1 MADSLVEAPAPSSS
15 HLMNLGALISADLQ
29 PGSSSGPSSIPSSS
43 TASVVASSSSSSTSG
58 GQPSTLLISVATQPA
73 HGGLNLSE
81 QIMTSSQELNLSL
94 GNSSSSNSGGG
105 ANQQQVGEC
114 QKATRPSEHTDEDEP
129 ETKRKKI
136 DKPVT
141 KMIEKLEARLGG
153 ILCCAVCLDL
163 PRTAMYQCTM
173 GHLMCAGCFTHL
185 LADGRL
191 RDQNATCPNCRTEIS
206 KNTSSRNLAVEKAV
220 SELPSECQY
229 CGNEFPNK
237 SIEYHESNEC
247 EERPTECKF
256 ARIGCQW
263 RGPTHEV
270 PSHEANCTHPK
281 KSGAEVMVALQAH
294 DARAAEEKKL
304 FHTLIDLLSYEKIIF
319 NDLQMKPYRTDEYV
333 HRLYYETSRFSA
345 FNHQWVVKAIINKSQ
360 RDPHQSCERD
370 INYQLILKSKTTSP
384 LPMHFFVLRG
394 PFSDIKANTQIYKH
408 DFTETETES
417 PFKLLPLPDT
427 AECNRL
433 LAAKAI
439 NFRLIMF
446 LASK

>member
-1 MADSLVEAPAPSSS
+1 MADSLVETPASSSS
-15 HLMNLGALISADLQ
+15 HLMNLGGMNQLPADLQ
-29 PGSSSGPSSIPSSS
+29 PGSSSGNASIPSSS
-43 TASVVASSSSSSTSG
+43 TSSVVASSSSSSTSG
-58 GQPSTLLISVATQPA
+58 GQASTLLISVATQPA
-73 HGGLNLSE
+73 LGLNLSE

-94 GNSSSSNSGGG
+94 GNSSQAES
-105 ANQQQVGEC
+105 
-114 QKATRPSEHTDEDEP
+114 QKPARPADHTDEDEP

-173 GHLMCAGCFTHL
+173 GHLMCAGCLTHL

-237 SIEYHESNEC
+237 SVEYHENNEC

-263 RGPTHEV
+263 RGPMHEV
-270 PSHEANCTHPK
+270 PTHEGNCTHPK
-281 KSGAEVMVALQAH
+281 KSGAEVMIALQAH

-304 FHTLIDLLSYEKIIF
+304 FLTLIDLLSYEKIIF

-345 FNHQWVVKAIINKSQ
+345 FNHQWVVKSIINKSQ

-370 INYQLILKSKTTSP
+370 ITYQLILKSKTTSP

-394 PFSDIKANTQIYKH
+394 PFSDIKVNTQIYKH

-417 PFKLLPLPDT
+417 PFKLMPLPDT

>member
-1 MADSLVEAPAPSSS
+1 
-15 HLMNLGALISADLQ
+15 
-29 PGSSSGPSSIPSSS
+29 
-43 TASVVASSSSSSTSG
+43 
-58 GQPSTLLISVATQPA
+58 
-73 HGGLNLSE
+73 
-81 QIMTSSQELNLSL
+81 MTSSQELNLSL
-94 GNSSSSNSGGG
+94 GNSSSSNSSS
-105 ANQQQVGEC
+105 AVNQQQVGES
-114 QKATRPSEHTDEDEP
+114 QKVTRPSEHTDEDEP
-129 ETKRKKI
+129 EAKRKKI

-304 FHTLIDLLSYEKIIF
+304 FLTLIDLLSYEKIIF

-345 FNHQWVVKAIINKSQ
+345 FNHQWVVKSIINKSQ

-370 INYQLILKSKTTSP
+370 ITYQLILKSKTTSP